1 MSNRDD
7 AGRYQVFA
15 TTGGPGSPGAPNGSS
30 SKTPKRRQKA
40 GAAGGGR
47 DTVGDFSGDSYIYRY
62 KLVDGLVSSLE
73 RDGLVVLCGEYGLGR
88 HVTARQ
94 LASTLRGRGA
104 ITTEL
109 RVSGLCSETICRKV
123 RLALKEASVFAKEGG
138 YALVVIDGLGILD
151 DCVLA
156 RLSRSISNGV
166 LSGCKIVVLLDPDCE
181 SMLEFLPSCH
191 VVRASELLLDA
202 SEYSAWEGLLGGF
215 SVVDAK
221 RCTHGIASLLAVLR
235 AVRCL
240 PDGTPHGSA
249 WDRVVGELLSH
260 ALRPELIEE
269 ELAIRCGMAALGYG
283 DVQELER
290 LGIRVSYDILREI
303 SSSAPI
309 FGVDLQA
316 GCFELVPCEADIVA
330 TSLAALPPKF
340 EEVLSSA
347 IRELAAQGRIRRASA
362 IASALANGSNLRMLA
377 TEFPLEMI
385 DAGQSRLLM
394 RVVFSDEGAADLMP
408 ARRILRG
415 LGISHLVT
423 VGPGADGAAPSSS
436 DEPGLSPRPSARV
449 SMHVRL
455 ADAMR
460 EVKRTGSYPIG
471 RQEEA
476 CVATVGGVTAAKLLA
491 RGREMELR
499 LQGRSVEA
507 FRELLVARELRE
519 QHGEPSVFSAMLA
532 SDFESLRILVGDPE
546 ASGDQMRLTKAREV
560 LERCAPVSMRSE
572 AQSLLSLTSAVTGAS
587 GSLHSVERFASA
599 QEQADQVSLMAWVNL
614 VTGIANLGSG
624 AYRNAY
630 VRACTAF
637 ASARKCGFADVALA
651 AAMVERAALAGLGE
665 NPALASLGKGTTLTV
680 PNRNSVLHGL
690 GGEGLLSGDGIGME
704 AGGDVA
710 LGPAEVAEEE
720 EPSVDLALLNQL
732 YGAVLE
738 DDLDARAGAIAAM
751 QGLVP
756 RVEVMTFAACLA
768 RSDRSCGSRLADAL
782 PLSWRPR
789 QALPQMLQ
797 DEIPVDGRWLDEGSA
812 LQQFVSRDDIP
823 LLEVCVMGGFAVRRG
838 GVRISEREWRRR
850 RSRDLISMLALTPG
864 HMLARRDA
872 MNQLWQ
878 DVDPIRGRESLYSV
892 LSSLRSTIG
901 QNLPELK
908 YVVGE
913 QGKIWLDEALVVCDV
928 DEFERV
934 ARQVMGRKIPDDEA
948 VSLCLRMEGMYGS
961 GSYLPTNDVDG
972 RYRRRHEELSR
983 RFVDAM
989 LTGADAARRLRD
1001 ERQAQWFLE
1010 TARVEKGNCPKI
1022 ALA

>member
-1 MSNRDD
+1 MSDRDV
-7 AGRYQVFA
+7 AGRYHVFA
-15 TTGGPGSPGAPNGSS
+15 TTGGSGYPGASNSSS
-30 SKTPKRRQKA
+30 SKSTKRRRKA
-40 GAAGGGR
+40 GDGR
-47 DTVGDFSGDSYIYRY
+47 GCGDGVGDVSGASYIYRH

-88 HVTARQ
+88 HVAARQ
-94 LASTLRGRGA
+94 LATTLREQGA
-104 ITTEL
+104 ITAEL

-123 RLALKEASVFAKEGG
+123 RLALKEASAIAKEGG
-138 YALVVIDGLGILD
+138 YALVTIDGLGILD
-151 DCVLA
+151 DPILGRLA
-156 RLSRSISNGV
+156 RCISNGV
-166 LSGCKIVVLLDPDCE
+166 LSGCKVVVLLDPDCE
-181 SMLEFLPSCH
+181 SMLEFLPACH
-191 VVRASELLLDA
+191 VVRASELLLDP

-221 RCTHGIASLLAVLR
+221 RCTHGITSLLAVLR

-240 PDGTPHGSA
+240 PDGTPHGTA
-249 WDRVVGELLSH
+249 WDRVVGDLLSH

-303 SSSAPI
+303 SVSAPI

-340 EEVLSSA
+340 EEVLSSS
-347 IRELAAQGRIRRASA
+347 IRMLAERGRIRRASA
-362 IASALANGSNLRMLA
+362 IASALANESNLRKLA

-385 DAGQSRLLM
+385 DSGQSRLLM
-394 RVVFSDEGAADLMP
+394 RVVFSDEGATELMP
-408 ARRILRG
+408 ARRILRS
-415 LGISHLVT
+415 LGISHLV
-423 VGPGADGAAPSSS
+423 PREANAADVPLPNS
-436 DEPGLSPRPSARV
+436 DEPGSSSQPSARV
-449 SMHVRL
+449 SLHVRL

-460 EVKRTGSYPIG
+460 EVKRTGTYPIG

-476 CVATVGGVTAAKLLA
+476 RVATIGGVSATRLLA

-499 LQGRSVEA
+499 LQGRSIEA

-560 LERCAPVSMRSE
+560 LERCAPVSMRAE
-572 AQSLLSLTSAVTGAS
+572 AESLLSLTSLVTGAS
-587 GSLHSVERFASA
+587 GSLRSVERFASA
-599 QEQADQVSLMAWVNL
+599 QEQADQASLMAWVNL
-614 VTGIANLGSG
+614 VTGIASLGSG

-630 VRACTAF
+630 VRAHTAF
-637 ASARKCGFADVALA
+637 AGAMKCGFPDVSLA
-651 AAMVERAALAGLGE
+651 ATMVERAALAGLGE
-665 NPALASLGKGTTLTV
+665 NPALASLGRG
-680 PNRNSVLHGL
+680 PML
-690 GGEGLLSGDGIGME
+690 GGLFGSPMPLVLGDEGFASGGVGSASDGETE
-704 AGGDVA
+704 ARDSPGVA
-710 LGPAEVAEEE
+710 GE
-720 EPSVDLALLNQL
+720 EPSVDLDLLNQL
-732 YGAVLE
+732 YRAVSE
-738 DDLDARAGAIAAM
+738 DDLDARANAVAAM

-768 RSDRSCGSRLADAL
+768 RSDRVCGSRLADAL

-789 QALPQMLQ
+789 RALPQMLH
-797 DEIPVDGRWLDEGSA
+797 DDVPADGRWVDEASA

-934 ARQVMGRKIPDDEA
+934 ARQVMSRKIPDDEA
-948 VSLCLRMEGMYGS
+948 ISLCLRMEGMYGS

-1010 TARVEKGNCPKI
+1010 TARVEKSNCPKI